1 MTDRINAS
9 ESVELVSQ
17 LLACWPNSTDDSK
30 GYIGALAAVLRDY
43 PRCISVKCA
52 DPVRGVARDTKFRP
66 SVADLVAWLEREIEG
81 MRAIVDRE
89 DRDQRWAR
97 ERDEAADRERA
108 RLSHFKSPE
117 DVARVQAKLAETLEH
132 LGRAMGKKTAA
143 VHKAEAEQTLARCA
157 LEAGLPG
164 SSLSVSDELAKIMG
178 L

>member
-9 ESVELVSQ
+9 ESVELVAQ
-17 LLACWPNSTDDSK
+17 LLACWPNSNDDSK

-43 PRCISVKCA
+43 PRCVSVKCA
-52 DPVRGVARDTKFRP
+52 DPVRGVSRDTKFRP
-66 SVADLVAWLEREIEG
+66 AVADLVAWLEREVEG

-89 DRDQRWAR
+89 DREQRWAK
-97 ERDEAADRERA
+97 ERTEAADRERA
-108 RLSHFKSPE
+108 RLAKFKSPE
-117 DVARVQAKLAETLEH
+117 DVARVKAKLAETLEH

-143 VHKAEAEQTLARCA
+143 MHRAEAEQTLARCA
-157 LEAGLPG
+157 LEAGLSG